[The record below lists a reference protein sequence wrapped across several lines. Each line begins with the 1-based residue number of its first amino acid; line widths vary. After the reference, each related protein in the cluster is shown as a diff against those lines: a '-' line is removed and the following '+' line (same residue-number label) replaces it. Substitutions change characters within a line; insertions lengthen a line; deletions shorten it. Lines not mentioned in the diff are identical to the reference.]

1 MSKSRVSIV
10 MTVFNGEKYLNESL
24 QSLLRQDLENWE
36 LIVIE
41 NGSTDSTAE
50 LLKSYS
56 DPRIRVIYLRDNIGR
71 TPALN
76 LAIMS
81 VSTEYIA
88 ILDADDL
95 SHPLRLKRQVDFL
108 DLNPVVG
115 LVGTWSEFID
125 EFGTIISRKSSPL
138 QQSKIIETMMVRNP
152 MVHSSI
158 MYRRSLYHA
167 VGGYNERYVYAQD
180 FDLLIKFAKNSEL
193 AVIPEYLCAWRKTNS
208 GMSADHSMRITRS
221 IEDVTLFSTVTGI
234 SKVGYYVQS
243 KNIWKQIVC
252 HLILCVYFLADKK
265 FLRGIEVLK
274 PKYAS
279 KQAKVFKG
287 YEVSH
292 PNEVD

>member
-1 MSKSRVSIV
+1 MNKSPVSVV
-10 MTVFNGEKYLNESL
+10 MTVFNGEKYLNQSL
-24 QSLLRQDLENWE
+24 QSLLCQDFKNWE

-50 LLKSYS
+50 LLQNYS

-108 DLNPVVG
+108 DHNPMVG

-125 EFGTIISRKSSPL
+125 EFGTVISRKSSPL
-138 QQSKIIETMMVRNP
+138 QQSKIIGTMMVRNP

-167 VGGYNERYVYAQD
+167 VGGYNERYAYAQD

-234 SKVGYYVQS
+234 SKVSYYAKS

-252 HLILCVYFLADKK
+252 HLILCVYFLADKQ
-265 FLRGIEVLK
+265 FLQGIEVLK

-279 KQAKVFKG
+279 KRAKVFRA

-292 PNEVD
+292 PTEVD